1 MILGQVSWLDCF
13 VFLVFLAPQLI
24 IHVGFF
30 PTLFCGL
37 KALPFLVLSLPLT
50 FIYERL
56 LLSREHRSPFVQQA
70 SWFEDIVIRCVRY
83 AFAYIPA
90 SIGRVFFSKWVALPF
105 LRFRML
111 RHGYFRSPI
120 HWHEVNKKDFKGVWL
135 IKDEYNDPDIVIYYA
150 HGGGFSMGSSY
161 FYLEFLLALL
171 SLLSLNF
178 NNPAI
183 LSLEYSLVPD
193 ASHPTQLH
201 QAIAGYR
208 YLQSIVSSSRIVVSG
223 DSAGASIILSL
234 LLYLGNNKVNPRLAE
249 VNGVVREEPGMAV
262 LISPWVTLISPKDKN
277 TASDYLNADNLHQY
291 AKQYAGNKISV
302 NDPLISPGKCKDV
315 ASWRKAPPEYGFFI
329 AYGAE
334 EVFAPEIRGLISLL
348 EQASVRVDYV
358 EEKGGIHA
366 WPVASLFLCS
376 TREERTKGLREIVKQ
391 ISERMRSGSP
401 ENR

>member
-1 MILGQVSWLDCF
+1 
-13 VFLVFLAPQLI
+13 
-24 IHVGFF
+24 
-30 PTLFCGL
+30 
-37 KALPFLVLSLPLT
+37 
-50 FIYERL
+50 
-56 LLSREHRSPFVQQA
+56 
-70 SWFEDIVIRCVRY
+70 
-83 AFAYIPA
+83 
-90 SIGRVFFSKWVALPF
+90 
-105 LRFRML
+105 
-111 RHGYFRSPI
+111 
-120 HWHEVNKKDFKGVWL
+120 
-135 IKDEYNDPDIVIYYA
+135 
-150 HGGGFSMGSSY
+150 MGSSY

-171 SLLSLNF
+171 SLLSPNF

-193 ASHPTQLH
+193 ASYPTQLH
-201 QAIAGYR
+201 QATAGYR

-277 TASDYLNADNLHQY
+277 TASDYLNSDNLHQY

-302 NDPLISPGKCKDV
+302 NDPLISPGKCRDV
-315 ASWRKAPPEYGFFI
+315 ASWRKAAPEYGFFI

-401 ENR
+401 DNG